1 MTRIAF
7 VNPLTLPLDLVE
19 NTWTKNKP
27 GIQTLAQEGVSLPMG
42 IMYLSA
48 YIKRHVPG
56 LDVDLIDYRIEYP
69 NLANYADLDGFIRQV
84 AETAVNTRPDILA
97 FSLVVS
103 SSHLFFK
110 RALAVLKEVWP
121 DTTVIVGGFHA
132 TNFTTQLL
140 DLPGVDY
147 IFRGESEYALK
158 DFLADWPRSAAN
170 RIQGVIP
177 RADKSLTPHA
187 LCASLASM
195 DDNPLPDYGLPD
207 MSRYVAG
214 NTRMVIKQTGDQ
226 AHRSANIMTSLGCPF
241 ICTFCASRTV
251 HGRKMRYKSI
261 ENVVA
266 EFRLLYE
273 RYGVTLFM
281 PEDDL
286 FTANKKRTLALLEA
300 IRALGIPGFRM
311 QFPVALAV
319 NTLTHEVIDFL
330 IELGLDVASL
340 AIESGSADTQHRII
354 KKDVDLDKAR
364 EWVRYLR
371 SKDIPI
377 RTSFILGFPGETRA
391 MMDEFINYARNLGAD
406 WYDFF
411 IATPLAGSEM
421 CQEFVDLGYMPDD
434 IEVISRG
441 YYSRR
446 NFDTPEISSGD
457 LVDLVYRANLLCN
470 FRDNINMQLGRW
482 EKGLQLFTPMAQK
495 HPFHI
500 LALDCIRRCHEALGD
515 AETADATLD
524 AIGRAVQQDDR
535 ARAMADTYG
544 DLLSPAAQEDH
555 DRAKSRHS
563 RPQPALST

>member
-19 NTWTKNKP
+19 NTWTKGVP
-27 GIQTLAQEGVSLPMG
+27 GIQTLAQEGISLPMG

-48 YIKRHVPG
+48 HIKRHLP
-56 LDVDLIDYRIEYP
+56 DVAVELIDYRIEYP
-69 NLANYADLDGFIRQV
+69 NLANHADLDSFIRDV
-84 AETAVNTRPDILA
+84 ALAAVPEAPDILA

-110 RALAVLKEVWP
+110 RALSVLKAMWP
-121 DTTVIVGGFHA
+121 NTTVIVGGFHA
-132 TNFTTQLL
+132 TNFTAQLL
-140 DLPGVDY
+140 EVPGIDY

-158 DFLADWPRSAAN
+158 DFLAAYPN
-170 RIQGVIP
+170 NTTPIQGVIP
-177 RADKSLTPHA
+177 RSHRHFGNFA
-187 LCASLASM
+187 LCPPLVSM
-195 DDNPLPDYGLPD
+195 DDNPMPDYSLPD
-207 MSRYVAG
+207 MARYVVG
-214 NTRMVIKQTGDQ
+214 NTRMVIKQTGDK

-241 ICTFCASRTV
+241 TCTFCASRTV

-266 EFRLLYE
+266 EFRYLHE
-273 RYGVTLFM
+273 HHGVTLFM

-300 IRALGIPGFRM
+300 IRALKIPGFRM
-311 QFPVALAV
+311 QFPVALSV
-319 NTLTHEVIDFL
+319 NTLTHELIDSL
-330 IELGLDVASL
+330 IESGLDVASL

-354 KKDVDLDKAR
+354 KKDVDLNKAR
-364 EWVRYLR
+364 EWVRYFRTKGL
-371 SKDIPI
+371 PI

-391 MMDEFINYARNLGAD
+391 MMDESIEYARTLGAD

-446 NFDTPEISSGD
+446 NFDTPEIASGD

-470 FRDNINMQLGRW
+470 FKDNMNLQLGNW
-482 EKGLQLFTPMAQK
+482 AKGLELFTPIARK
-495 HPFHI
+495 YPFHI
-500 LALDCIRRCHEALGD
+500 IAQDCIRRCHEGLGNAAGAAEAL
-515 AETADATLD
+515 E
-524 AIGRAVQQDDR
+524 AIENAVRDDHR
-535 ARAMADTYG
+535 ARDMAEKYG
-544 DLLSPAAQEDH
+544 DLLSPATREALLAPE
-555 DRAKSRHS
+555 A
-563 RPQPALST
+563 ALS